1 MFFHFIFCHPTFYP
15 VFPPLLFH
23 VSLEAHAD
31 VVVAEPEVSV
41 LAFTAASHSPD
52 VVFVSAPQ
60 NSVDIVVLMPSI
72 SSENAIGPEI

>member
-1 MFFHFIFCHPTFYP
+1 MFFHFIFYHPTFYP

-41 LAFTAASHSPD
+41 LAFK
-52 VVFVSAPQ
+52 
-60 NSVDIVVLMPSI
+60 
-72 SSENAIGPEI
+72 IGRAHV